1 MDKDAELKEFFE
13 FLTGGAH
20 DIKKTDLIF
29 ELENYA
35 FKISE
40 DVLKKI
46 QEDVER
52 HKSQTI
58 NYEDFKNMWKKNVE
72 KASVLS
78 ERETAVQLFNILLDI
93 VYTDSSQIKDRISA
107 DDIKKIL
114 TVLEISNNDPRNFN
128 NRSETKKNLLADN
141 MIKAI
146 DLDQDNFV
154 SLSDFEFLLKFYNEN
169 KDNPAN
175 NVTSNITKKY

>member
-1 MDKDAELKEFFE
+1 MDKEAELKEFFE

-20 DIKKTDLIF
+20 DIKKADLIF

-40 DVLKKI
+40 EVLKKI

-72 KASVLS
+72 KTSVLS

-93 VYTDSSQIKDRISA
+93 VYTESSQIKDKISA

-114 TVLEISNNDPRNFN
+114 SVLEISNNEPRNPN
-128 NRSETKKNLLADN
+128 HRSETKRNLLAEN
-141 MIKAI
+141 MIKSI

-154 SLSDFEFLLKFYNEN
+154 SLSDFEFLLKYYNEN
-169 KDNPAN
+169 KDNSAN
-175 NVTSNITKKY
+175 LTPSNITKKY